1 MINVAPLP
9 LRTASVPRETAFSH
23 MSRLAAVNKVDLR
36 EFGFELGI
44 PFQRILNGE
53 QDMIRTLALLGGA
66 DHECLQHW
74 SGTKLEG
81 RRHELCG
88 EIYPAKTIR
97 SPEIRG
103 CPICLKQ
110 DASASERSPEH
121 SMAIRG
127 HWLVPH
133 VTICLAHK
141 HPLVPLWRETQP
153 FARYDTVTQFRS
165 IAPAI
170 VTGEFDCEIREL
182 TDFDK
187 WLEARLVDG
196 PGNGWL
202 DLHPLHAASTFCFLL
217 GSARMR
223 HETTAPSDVDPEDR
237 WALLQMGYEV
247 SRHGPK
253 SITTALQRL
262 QDLPGDPHQ
271 GPKAIYPV
279 LYDRL
284 SRDYADIPEYAP
296 FRAILRDHLLETWPL
311 NAGDDLL
318 GEPVERRRLHSVR
331 SASRE
336 TGIDPR
342 RMRKMLESAG
352 ILNDVRPDA
361 WAVFD
366 ADAAAPLLDSLTT
379 LLPAKS
385 FAEGL
390 GMSRS
395 QFDRLSED
403 GVLAPKLA
411 DTTTKNIWD
420 PRDGQAFIDSLLAG
434 AEPLRQA
441 QHGWEHISKSAA
453 RLKIRPG
460 DIVKAI
466 QQGRVRRVGNHSDF
480 DGYKA
485 IYVYHDEV
493 SAALSDDGPAAM
505 SLEIFAKTVGIGQP
519 VFLNRLISNGHTT
532 ATSIRNPRTGAM
544 QRYFTEVD
552 SVQFHVKFYTYRI
565 MSRAHG
571 RSWQQMSALLAA
583 AGVYPFSPDGIDY
596 GKLFLRAEV
605 DSAVGY
611 DRG

>member
-1 MINVAPLP
+1 MTDIAPLP
-9 LRTASVPRETAFSH
+9 LKTEPVPRETALSY
-23 MSRLAAVNKVDLR
+23 MSRLAAANGVNARD
-36 EFGFELGI
+36 FGIELGVS
-44 PFQRILNGE
+44 FQRVMDGE
-53 QDMIRTLALLGGA
+53 QDTIKILALLGGA
-66 DHECLQHW
+66 DHECLERW

-88 EIYPAKTIR
+88 EIFPAKTIR
-97 SPEIRG
+97 KPEIRG
-103 CPICLKQ
+103 CPICLRQ
-110 DASASERSPEH
+110 DAFGSKRPPEH

-127 HWLVPH
+127 HCLVPD
-133 VTICLAHK
+133 VTICLSHE

-153 FARYDTVTQFRS
+153 FARYDTVAQFRS

-170 VTGEFDCEIREL
+170 VAGDFDREIREL
-182 TDFDK
+182 TDFDE

-202 DLHPLHAASTFCFLL
+202 DMHPLHAASTFCFLL

-247 SRHGPK
+247 ARHGPK

-284 SRDYADIPEYAP
+284 SRDYADVPAYAP

-331 SASRE
+331 SAARE

-352 ILNDVRPDA
+352 ILNDDRPDA

-366 ADAAAPLLDSLTT
+366 AAAAAPLLDSLTT

-395 QFDRLSED
+395 QFDRLAED
-403 GVLAPKLA
+403 GVLAPKLTDA
-411 DTTTKNIWD
+411 TTKNIWD
-420 PRDGQAFIDSLLAG
+420 PREGQAFIDSLLAG

-441 QHGWEHISKSAA
+441 QHRWAHISKSAA

-460 DIVKAI
+460 DIVRAI
-466 QQGRVRRVGNHSDF
+466 QAGRIRRVGNHSDF

-485 IYVYHDEV
+485 VYVYHDEV
-493 SAALSDDGPAAM
+493 SATFSDDGPPAM
-505 SLEIFAKTVGIGQP
+505 SLELFAKTVGIGQP
-519 VFLNRLISNGHTT
+519 AFLNRLVSNGHTT
-532 ATSIRNPRTGAM
+532 ATTIQNPRTRAM
-544 QRYFTEVD
+544 QRYFTEAD
-552 SVQFHVKFYTYRI
+552 SVQFHEKFYTFRT
-565 MSRAHG
+565 MAKAHR
-571 RSWQQMSALLAA
+571 RSWQNMSGALAA
-583 AGVYPFSPDGIDY
+583 AGIEPFSPDEIDY
-596 GKLFLRAEV
+596 GKVFLRAEV
-605 DSAVGY
+605 DSAVG
-611 DRG
+611 

>member
-1 MINVAPLP
+1 MIDVAHLP
-9 LRTASVPRETAFSH
+9 LRTNPVPRETAFSY
-23 MSRLAAVNKVDLR
+23 MSRLAAANKVDFR
-36 EFGFELGI
+36 DFGVELGI
-44 PFQRILNGE
+44 PFQRILDGE
-53 QDMIRTLALLGGA
+53 QDTIRLLAVLGGA
-66 DHECLQHW
+66 HHECLQHW

-110 DASASERSPEH
+110 DASASERSPEN
-121 SMAIRG
+121 SMAVRG

-133 VTICLAHK
+133 VTICLAHA
-141 HPLVPLWRETQP
+141 HPLVPLWRETRP
-153 FARYDTVTQFRS
+153 FARYNTVAQFQP

-170 VTGEFDCEIREL
+170 IAGEFDRDIREL
-182 TDFDK
+182 TDFDE
-187 WLEARLVDG
+187 WLEDRLVDG
-196 PGNGWL
+196 PENGWL

-223 HETTAPSDVDPEDR
+223 HETTAPSDVHPEDR

-247 SRHGPK
+247 AQHGPK

-284 SRDYADIPEYAP
+284 SRDYVDVPAYAP

-342 RMRKMLESAG
+342 RMRKMLEGAG
-352 ILNDVRPDA
+352 MLNDDRPDA

-366 ADAAAPLLDSLTT
+366 ADAAASLLDSLTT

-390 GMSRS
+390 CMSRS
-395 QFDRLSED
+395 QFDRLAED
-403 GVLAPKLA
+403 GVLAPKLTDA
-411 DTTTKNIWD
+411 TTKNIWD
-420 PRDGQAFIDSLLAG
+420 PREGQAFIDSLLAG

-466 QQGRVRRVGNHSDF
+466 HKGRIRRVGNHSDF

-519 VFLNRLISNGHTT
+519 VFLNRLVSNGHTT
-532 ATSIRNPRTGAM
+532 ATSIRNPRTRAM
-544 QRYFTEVD
+544 QRYFTEAD
-552 SVQFHVKFYTYRI
+552 SVQFHEKFYTFRT

-583 AGVYPFSPDGIDY
+583 AGVDPFSPDGIDY
-596 GKLFLRAEV
+596 GKLFLRTEV
-605 DSAVGY
+605 DAAVDY